1 MLEVLATMRPDCYI
15 FEKGYV
21 PALVDK
27 EAPKDVSQVVD
38 NADGFWTGQPML
50 GTIGKA
56 SKSGYSVLN
65 RVLGNSIDSQ
75 ISRAKERLAAQQAR
89 IQALESK
96 KDSKIHKKKAQ
107 HELEIRE

>member
-1 MLEVLATMRPDCYI
+1 ML
-15 FEKGYV
+15 
-21 PALVDK
+21 
-27 EAPKDVSQVVD
+27 
-38 NADGFWTGQPML
+38 N
-50 GTIGKA
+50 
-56 SKSGYSVLN
+56 
-65 RVLGNSIDSQ
+65 NSIDSQ